1 MLFRQFIC
9 LFFLPFIVFAQTTQ
23 RLVDS
28 ASKYRNTNYPKAIRF
43 AQSAYTQAMS
53 ERDDTLMA
61 KSASINAYAQYLS
74 GNRDESLNW
83 HLEAVKLFSKIKDTL
98 NLAAEYNELSVLYTK
113 LKKYANA
120 NEVSN
125 LAKQLSTSMHDTNQ
139 LATSYN
145 NIGLMYYDRGIPD
158 SAIDNFTNAYR
169 LYKRSHN
176 DVGSSYSLDYLASVF
191 ADIGKLPKAR
201 IYLEESLSLRI
212 KTGDK
217 MGEAITVN
225 NIGELLIKEKKYAQ
239 AIAYLRQA
247 RENATALKFT
257 DLEAYTYKIEAE
269 AFDKQGDYKNAY
281 AALQKYQI
289 TNEKLLNEKQ
299 IKAIEDLQTKYET
312 DKKIQENKLLLQQ
325 NEVQTLMLSKRNF
338 TIIALIITSMLIA
351 GISYLLYN
359 RYKIQQQKS
368 MQEEVFKQEK
378 LRSEAIMETEENERQ
393 RLARELHDGV
403 GPLLSAAKRK
413 TAYAMMDSQAKNEV
427 LELYDESIKE
437 IRQLSHS
444 MMPPYLL
451 NRSLVQA
458 LEDLINRIRQTTP
471 LNIKTE
477 WINTEVLE
485 IGKTETLMLYRT
497 VQEILSN
504 IIKHAEATNVNVEL
518 VNHDTDLNLIVYD
531 NGKGFDKEM
540 AKKGTGGMGLKNI
553 KSRIEYI
560 GGTLEIDTYPGK
572 GTTYIIDIPIRNAV

>member
-169 LYKRSHN
+169 LYKRSHY

-368 MQEEVFKQEK
+368 M
-378 LRSEAIMETEENERQ
+378 
-393 RLARELHDGV
+393 
-403 GPLLSAAKRK
+403 
-413 TAYAMMDSQAKNEV
+413 
-427 LELYDESIKE
+427 
-437 IRQLSHS
+437 
-444 MMPPYLL
+444 
-451 NRSLVQA
+451 
-458 LEDLINRIRQTTP
+458 
-471 LNIKTE
+471 
-477 WINTEVLE
+477 
-485 IGKTETLMLYRT
+485 
-497 VQEILSN
+497 
-504 IIKHAEATNVNVEL
+504 
-518 VNHDTDLNLIVYD
+518 
-531 NGKGFDKEM
+531 
-540 AKKGTGGMGLKNI
+540 
-553 KSRIEYI
+553 
-560 GGTLEIDTYPGK
+560 
-572 GTTYIIDIPIRNAV
+572 